1 MVPLNF
7 SKGVIPMM
15 EKLAHLL
22 VSDREEIEAALQ
34 GMTDQ
39 EINQLIHR
47 LDVIR
52 GIIKMYQSQREIQWE
67 LDSLFRQLGK

>member
-1 MVPLNF
+1 
-7 SKGVIPMM
+7 MM

-22 VSDREEIEAALQ
+22 VSDREEIENALA

-39 EINQLIHR
+39 EINQLVHR

-52 GIIKMYQSQREIQWE
+52 GIIKMYQSQKEIQRE
-67 LDSLFRQLGK
+67 LDNLFRQIGK

>member
-22 VSDREEIEAALQ
+22 VSDREEIENALA

-52 GIIKMYQSQREIQWE
+52 GIIKMYQSQKEIQRE